1 MFERYCVRGCKQRG
15 AHYAT
20 CAWFGIEQGVVP
32 YFAFGSPGAPEKCT
46 GCAERPAREHALI
59 CDGCYFRIRSLV
71 RDAGDLLGRLAS
83 LADPMKATPTDNA
96 PGGRASAVEPPAP
109 VDADLLDARIDI
121 SSTIQSW
128 DRFAAPRS
136 IEQALDDIVNDLE
149 DVERM
154 SAGWLDRNDAVDGVR
169 PFWSVADAMAKW
181 GAERRTKDG
190 PSWIN
195 EDALIDPDAD
205 ESMPVPEWGDPI
217 VGWPEAAQ
225 IAGSD
230 STLRRWIKREE
241 VAVAGTFVIAGIR
254 TRMFRREELLATR
267 ERLAQKR
274 TGSLTQFRDGP
285 TDTVRG

>member
-1 MFERYCVRGCKQRG
+1 MSERYCVRGCKQRG

-20 CAWFGIEQGVVP
+20 CAWFGIEQGAVP
-32 YFAFGSPGAPEKCT
+32 YLAFGSPGAPEKCT
-46 GCAERPAREHALI
+46 GCAERPAREQALI
-59 CDGCYFRIRSLV
+59 CDGCYFRLRSLV
-71 RDAGDLLGRLAS
+71 RDSGDLLGRLAS
-83 LADPMKATPTDNA
+83 LADPMKATPTDKA

-121 SSTIQSW
+121 SRTIHAW

-169 PFWSVADAMAKW
+169 PFWSVADAWAKW
-181 GAERRTKDG
+181 GPERRTK
-190 PSWIN
+190 N
-195 EDALIDPDAD
+195 E
-205 ESMPVPEWGDPI
+205 PEWIDDAAVEETRPTPEWNNPL
-217 VGWPEAAQ
+217 VGWPDAVR

-241 VAVAGTFVIAGIR
+241 IEIAGQIVIAGIT
-254 TRMFRREELLATR
+254 TRLFRSVELVATR
-267 ERLAQKR
+267 ERMEAQKTSGLVQNAETKPANENR
-274 TGSLTQFRDGP
+274 RD
-285 TDTVRG
+285 